1 MKKTIITFIVICL
14 AQVTPAYSQ
23 EVLSLKECISY
34 GLKSNLNARIASNN
48 VSKAHAQVQEG
59 YSAYLP
65 QISASGQYTD
75 NLKLQTT
82 VIPAGVFGPQ
92 ESQVKFGTKYNTQVT
107 AELDQTIYDQSLIT
121 GLKELGPGIEIANL
135 NAQQADE
142 NIIYNISYYYYQ
154 VLVYKQQLALLHE
167 DESKYERLTKI
178 TALQVEKGVAKPIDN
193 SRVQVSLN
201 NTKSQISQTQNNYD
215 LMLNRL
221 RYAMGAPAKLAI
233 AVRDSLPINDLTSLP
248 PQQDE
253 VNPENRADFKS
264 QQLSARI
271 DDLERKRIVAGYA
284 PKLTGYA
291 QYGAQAFNNNF
302 GHSFD
307 SWYDFSSIGLKL
319 NVPIFDGLN
328 KRAKTKEA
336 KLTFDNAVKN
346 LELTKQSIALDY
358 QNSKTQLQRNAD
370 NITNDKLNLSVARDV
385 YNNTTLQYQQGIAN
399 MSDLLN
405 AESSFKEAQTNY
417 TNSLLNFL
425 IAQLDLEK
433 SKGTL
438 KNYYQTL

>member
-1 MKKTIITFIVICL
+1 MKKTIITCVTICL
-14 AQVTPAYSQ
+14 VGVSTTYGQDAF
-23 EVLSLKECISY
+23 SLKDCINY
-34 GLKSNLNARIASNN
+34 GLKNNLNTSIASNN
-48 VSKAHAQVQEG
+48 VSKARAQVQEG

-65 QISASGQYTD
+65 QISASAGLTD

-92 ESQVKFGTKYNTQVT
+92 ESQVKFGTKYNTQATV
-107 AELDQTIYDQSLIT
+107 ELDQTIYDQTLIT
-121 GLKELGPGIEIANL
+121 GLKELAPGVEIANL
-135 NAQQADE
+135 NAQQSDE

-154 VLVYKQQLALLHE
+154 VLVYKQQLALLRE
-167 DESKYERLTKI
+167 DESKYSKLINI
-178 TALQVEKGVAKPIDN
+178 TALQVEKGVAKPIDK
-193 SRVQVSLN
+193 SRVEVNLN
-201 NTKSQISQTQNNYD
+201 NPKSQISQAQNNYD

-221 RYAMGAPAKLAI
+221 RYAMGAPTKEQIIVSDSMPLSVI
-233 AVRDSLPINDLTSLP
+233 ATYA
-248 PQQDE
+248 QQPDA
-253 VNPENRADFKS
+253 VNPENRSDFRS
-264 QQLSARI
+264 QVLSARLN
-271 DDLERKRIVAGYA
+271 DLQRKRVIAEYA
-284 PKLTGYA
+284 PKLTGFV
-291 QYGAQAFNNNF
+291 QYGAQAFGNNF
-302 GHSFD
+302 SQSFND
-307 SWYDFSSIGLKL
+307 WHDYSSLGIKL
-319 NVPIFDGLN
+319 QVPIFDGLN
-328 KRAKTKEA
+328 KRARTKEA

-346 LELTKQSIALDY
+346 LELSKQSIELDY

-370 NITNDKLNLSVARDV
+370 NIANDRLNLSLAREV
-385 YNNTTLQYQQGIAN
+385 YNNTILQYQQGIAN

>member
-1 MKKTIITFIVICL
+1 MKKTIIACFIICL
-14 AQVTPAYSQ
+14 ARVTPAYSQ

-34 GLKSNLNARIASNN
+34 GLKNNLNTGIASNN
-48 VSKAHAQVQEG
+48 VRKAHAQVQEG

-65 QISASGQYTD
+65 QISASAGFTD

-82 VIPAGVFGPQ
+82 VIPAGALGPD
-92 ESQVKFGTKYNTQVT
+92 ESKVKFGTKYSTQAT

-121 GLKELGPGIEIANL
+121 GLKELAPGVEIANL
-135 NAQQADE
+135 NAQQSDE

-154 VLVYKQQLALLHE
+154 VLVYKQQLALLRE
-167 DESKYERLTKI
+167 DESKYEKLISI
-178 TALQVEKGVAKPIDN
+178 TALQVEKGVAKPIDK
-193 SRVQVSLN
+193 SRVEVNLN
-201 NTKSQISQTQNNYD
+201 NTKSQISQAQNNYD

-221 RYAMGAPAKLAI
+221 RYAMGAPAKASI
-233 AVRDSLPINDLTSLP
+233 VIRDSMPLSVIASYQLQP
-248 PQQDE
+248 DE
-253 VNPENRADFKS
+253 VNPENRSDFRS
-264 QQLSARI
+264 QQLSTRLN
-271 DDLERKRIVAGYA
+271 DLERKRVIAGYA
-284 PKLTGYA
+284 PKLTGFI
-291 QYGAQAFNNNF
+291 QYGAQAFGNNF
-302 GHSFD
+302 SSSFND
-307 SWYDFSSIGLKL
+307 WYDYSSLGIKL
-319 NVPIFDGLN
+319 QVPIFDGLY

-336 KLTFDNAVKN
+336 KITFDNSVKN
-346 LELTKQSIALDY
+346 LELTKQSIVLDY

-370 NITNDKLNLSVARDV
+370 NIANDKLNLSLAREV
-385 YNNTTLQYQQGIAN
+385 YNNTILQYQQGIAN

-433 SKGTL
+433 SKGTI